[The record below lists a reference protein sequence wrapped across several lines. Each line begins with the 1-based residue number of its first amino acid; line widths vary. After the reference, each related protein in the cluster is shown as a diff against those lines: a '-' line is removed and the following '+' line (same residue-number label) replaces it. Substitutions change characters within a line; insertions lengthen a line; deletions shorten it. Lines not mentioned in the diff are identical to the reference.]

1 MGTLVLIGDDTTNT
15 NIEKLAPYAPFGCV
29 IAVIR
34 RLRERG
40 LPETLTMQEI
50 TRVGVSE
57 GNASRTLQALKFL
70 KLVDE
75 EGHRTQTFDRL
86 GRVPTSEYAEV
97 FGEIIKE
104 AYRDVFTIVD
114 PAEATDVEIN
124 DAFRYYQPQAQRGR
138 MVTLFR
144 GLCQEVGL
152 VAGGPPETRKRTR
165 AVMAVKPSMA
175 SHSVTLRK
183 PQIET
188 SHTLEITETLNGNS
202 TGVGSEYALLQGLLQ
217 QLPSNKKWTQERRD
231 RWLQA
236 FTASVDLLI
245 DRESEG

>member
-1 MGTLVLIGDDTTNT
+1 MNT
-15 NIEKLAPYAPFGCV
+15 NVEKLAPYAPFGCV
-29 IAVIR
+29 IAVIKR
-34 RLRERG
+34 FRERG

-86 GRVPTSEYAEV
+86 GRVPTSEYTEV

-104 AYRDVFTIVD
+104 AYRDVFTIID
-114 PAEATDVEIN
+114 PAEATDIEIN
-124 DAFRYYQPQAQRGR
+124 DAFRYYQPQAQRSR
-138 MVTLFR
+138 MVTLFK

-152 VAGGPPETRKRTR
+152 AAGGPPQTRKRTR
-165 AVMAVKPSMA
+165 AVIGKPSMA
-175 SHSVTLRK
+175 SNSPALWK
-183 PQIET
+183 PQVA
-188 SHTLEITETLNGNS
+188 SSQTLEITGTLNGNS
-202 TGVGSEYALLQGLLQ
+202 TIIGPEYPLLQGLLQ

-236 FTASVDLLI
+236 FTANVDLLI
-245 DRESEG
+245 DIESEG

>member
-1 MGTLVLIGDDTTNT
+1 MNT
-15 NIEKLAPYAPFGCV
+15 DIEKLAPYAPFGCV

-40 LPETLTMQEI
+40 LPEILTIQEI

-104 AYRDVFTIVD
+104 AYSDVFTIVD

-124 DAFRYYQPQAQRGR
+124 DAFRYYQPQAQRAR

-152 VAGGPPETRKRTR
+152 VAGGSPKTRKRTR
-165 AVMAVKPSMA
+165 AVMVVKPSIA
-175 SHSVTLRK
+175 SHSATLRK
-183 PQIET
+183 PQIDI
-188 SHTLEITETLNGNS
+188 SHTLETTEILNGNS
-202 TGVGSEYALLQGLLQ
+202 TGVGPEYALLQELLQ

-236 FTASVDLLI
+236 FTASIDLLI
-245 DRESEG
+245 DIESEG

>member
-1 MGTLVLIGDDTTNT
+1 MNT
-15 NIEKLAPYAPFGCV
+15 YVEKLAPYAPFGCV
-29 IAVIR
+29 IAVIK

-40 LPETLTMQEI
+40 LPETLTLQEI

-86 GRVPTSEYAEV
+86 GRVPTSEYTEV

-104 AYRDVFTIVD
+104 AYKDVFTIVD
-114 PAEATDVEIN
+114 PAEATDIEIN

-138 MVTLFR
+138 MVILFR

-152 VAGGPPETRKRTR
+152 IAGGPPETRKRART
-165 AVMAVKPSMA
+165 VTGIKTTPT
-175 SHSVTLRK
+175 SHSATLRK
-183 PQIET
+183 SQIET
-188 SHTLEITETLNGNS
+188 SDSLENIGTLNGNS
-202 TGVGSEYALLQGLLQ
+202 TGTRHEYTLLQGLLQ
-217 QLPSNKKWTQERRD
+217 QLPIDKKWKQERRD

-236 FTASVDLLI
+236 FTASIDFLI
-245 DRESEG
+245 DIEPED

>member
-1 MGTLVLIGDDTTNT
+1 MSTH
-15 NIEKLAPYAPFGCV
+15 IEKLAPYAPFGCV
-29 IAVIR
+29 ITVIK

-40 LPETLTMQEI
+40 LPETLTIQEI

-104 AYRDVFTIVD
+104 AYGDVFTIVD
-114 PAEATDVEIN
+114 PAEATDIEIN

-152 VAGGPPETRKRTR
+152 IAGGPPETRKRART
-165 AVMAVKPSMA
+165 ATANKASAA
-175 SHSVTLRK
+175 SHSVTARK
-183 PQIET
+183 PPIET
-188 SHTLEITETLNGNS
+188 SYSSETTGLLNGSS
-202 TGVGSEYALLQGLLQ
+202 TGVGQEYALLQGLLQ
-217 QLPSNKKWTQERRD
+217 QLPSSKKWTQEKRN

-236 FTASVDLLI
+236 FTANIDLLI
-245 DRESEG
+245 DIESEG

>member
-1 MGTLVLIGDDTTNT
+1 VNT
-15 NIEKLAPYAPFGCV
+15 NIDKLAPYAPFGCV
-29 IAVIR
+29 IAVIK

-86 GRVPTSEYAEV
+86 GRVPTSEYTEV

-104 AYRDVFTIVD
+104 AYRDVFKIVD
-114 PAEATDVEIN
+114 PADANDIEIN

-152 VAGGPPETRKRTR
+152 IAGGPPETRKRTR
-165 AVMAVKPSMA
+165 ATIAVKPLMA
-175 SHSVTLRK
+175 SHNGNSRK
-183 PQIET
+183 HQIET
-188 SHTLEITETLNGNS
+188 SHTSEITEMLNGNS
-202 TGVGSEYALLQGLLQ
+202 SGIEPQYALLQGLLQ
-217 QLPSNKKWTQERRD
+217 QLPLDKKWTQGRRD

-245 DRESEG
+245 DIEADD